1 MRPTKLLRQ
10 LPALCV
16 LLFLAGGIPVVN
28 VRADSTP
35 EKKTLPAPQ
44 WARARHFDLKHQIID
59 LKFDW
64 AKKQAFGST
73 TLTLAPFQPTARI
86 ALDAGKLTINSV
98 TLSDGKPLKYE
109 YDGGDRDNGLEI
121 RLDRV
126 YSAQTEVTIRVFYRT
141 NHANQ
146 TDPNNLWG
154 SFGKGLRFLSPTT
167 NDPDL
172 PRQIWSCGQN
182 GGNRYWVPGYDS
194 PNELVTTEFIATV
207 EKSLTAI
214 SGGMLVSTT
223 ENPDGTRT
231 FHWKLDAPHPG
242 HLTGFVVGEFT
253 DVKKEFDGIPLHNYG
268 FRDETEAVEASVERL
283 PDMMKFFTDLT
294 GARYPYPSF
303 TQVFV
308 SDFGGGLEN
317 TSVATQT
324 ENMIDDFRTH
334 ADFLYLWDG
343 LEANQLAHQWFGNHL
358 ACRDWQH
365 IWLNEG
371 FSSYFDGLYN
381 EHRNG
386 HEEFL
391 LWNVRGDRQAALGD
405 WNAGIRHPIVTRNYP
420 NVDMFFNDRYA
431 NQRGAAVLH
440 MLRKHI
446 GEENWRRAI
455 RLYVRENANRFV
467 TTEDFRKAVEAV
479 TGQPMDWFFDQWLY
493 RMGHPTFHVV
503 KKYDAENRKLVLTVT
518 QTRKSDPDA
527 IHPTVE
533 YFAGDVE
540 IEIDGRIERV
550 TIQPKAENAFSFNS
564 ETEPKLVNFD
574 FESTW
579 IKELVF
585 DKSLDEL
592 LYQLDNDR
600 DILGRRWAMDELVA
614 LAGNEKTSLADK
626 TRIHDGF
633 RRVISGNAYWR
644 LRLNALSLL
653 QGWLAPST
661 ETKPV
666 ALDGATIAVLLETI
680 KKDRAW
686 VRTAAINFLG
696 MTRDPKY
703 ADLYISFLH
712 DESDRVINAAAT
724 SLGKSGSPK
733 AFDALVKLKDKPSWK
748 NQSLISAL
756 NGLKELRDPRGYDIA
771 YNALA
776 DSKLKRWRLP
786 TPVWDLRIAAA
797 DTIVALGRGADAYPL
812 ILERF
817 RKSMAVDDIHGVF
830 NNVLL
835 ATQLGDPR
843 AREIFVAVRER
854 YKSDANAIT
863 AVEQYE
869 KQLEA
874 TLVPARK

>member
-1 MRPTKLLRQ
+1 MGRIKLLRQ
-10 LPALCV
+10 LPALF
-16 LLFLAGGIPVVN
+16 LLFILAGLNSAGRIH
-28 VRADSTP
+28 ADSTP

-44 WARARHFDLKHQIID
+44 WARARHFDLKHQVID

-64 AKKQAFGST
+64 TKKQALGST
-73 TLTLAPFQPTARI
+73 TLTLAPFQPTDRV
-86 ALDAGKLTINSV
+86 ALDAGKLAIDSV
-98 TLSDGKPLKYE
+98 TLVDGKPLAFQ

-121 RLDRV
+121 TLDRV
-126 YSAQTEVTIRVFYRT
+126 YPAQNDVTIRISYRT
-141 NHANQ
+141 NHVNQ

-154 SFGKGLRFLSPTT
+154 SFGKGLRFLVPTS
-167 NDPDL
+167 NDPEL

-182 GGNRYWVPGYDS
+182 GGNRFWVPGYDS
-194 PNELVTTEFIATV
+194 PNDLVTTEFIATV
-207 EKSLTAI
+207 EKPLTAI
-214 SGGMLVSTT
+214 SGGVLVSSGD
-223 ENPDGTRT
+223 NPDGTRT
-231 FHWKLDAPHPG
+231 LHWKLDTPHPS
-242 HLTGFVVGEFT
+242 HLTGFVVGEFKN
-253 DVKKEFDGIPLHNYG
+253 VKKEYDGISLHNYG
-268 FRDETEAVEASVERL
+268 FVDEAEAVEASVERL
-283 PDMMKFFTDLT
+283 PDMMKFFTELT
-294 GARYPYPSF
+294 GVRYPYPSF

-324 ENMIDDFRTH
+324 ENMIDDFPTH
-334 ADFLYLWDG
+334 ADFFYLWDG

-391 LWNVRGDRQAALGD
+391 LWQVRGDRQAALGD
-405 WNAGIRHPIVTRNYP
+405 WNAGIRHPIVTRHYP

-431 NQRGAAVLH
+431 SQRGAAVLH

-446 GEENWRRAI
+446 GEEHWRRVI

-467 TTEDFRKAVEAV
+467 TTEDFREAVETV

-493 RMGHPTFHVV
+493 RMGHPTFNVV
-503 KKYDAENRKLVLTVT
+503 KKYDAENRRLILTVT
-518 QTRKSDPDA
+518 QTRKPDPNA
-527 IHPTVE
+527 IYPTVE
-533 YFAGDVE
+533 FFTGDVE

-550 TIQPKAENAFSFNS
+550 TIEPKAENTFSFKA

-585 DKSLDEL
+585 EKSLEEL
-592 LYQLDNDR
+592 LYQLENDR
-600 DILGRRWAMDELVA
+600 DILGRRWAMDELLKV
-614 LAGNEKTSLADK
+614 AGNEKTTNQDK
-626 TRIHDGF
+626 LKIHEGF
-633 RRVISGNAYWR
+633 RRVIASNAYWR
-644 LRLNALSLL
+644 LRFNALSLL
-653 QGWLAPST
+653 QGLLAPPS

-666 ALDGATIAVLLETI
+666 ALDKDTIAVLLQTI
-680 KKDRAW
+680 KKDRSW

-696 MTRDPKY
+696 MTRDPKF
-703 ADLYISFLH
+703 ADLYISYLN
-712 DESDRVINAAAT
+712 DESDRVINAAAA

-733 AFDALVKLKDKPSWK
+733 AFEALVRLKDKPSWK

-756 NGLKELRDPRGYDIA
+756 NGLKELRDPRGYEIA

-776 DSKLKRWRLP
+776 DVKLKRWRLP

-797 DTIVALGRGADAYPL
+797 DTIVALGRGVDAYPL

-817 RKSMAVDDIHGVF
+817 RKSMAEDDIHGIF
-830 NNVLL
+830 NNALL

-843 AREIFVAVRER
+843 AREIFVALRER
-854 YKSDANAIT
+854 YKSDANTMT

-874 TLVPARK
+874 TLIPAKK